1 MKKIFMVVLEVIKV
15 CLNVLMGALCFIKI
29 DHDVAYIPNAE
40 GGIGHLDYYY
50 SIYDKLFREDLQ
62 VLVYL
67 ALTVMAISV
76 VLSVALCIVKDN
88 RKMRIASHVIFA
100 VSVLFFLVLLF
111 YAMQIRYAY

>member
-1 MKKIFMVVLEVIKV
+1 MKKIFLVVLEVIKA

-40 GGIGHLDYYY
+40 GEIGHRDYYY

-67 ALTVMAISV
+67 ALAVMAFSV

-88 RKMRIASHVIFA
+88 RKLRIASHVIFA
-100 VSVLFFLVLLF
+100 VSVLFFLVLLL